1 MSYVKLLHT
10 ARTQWKKTV
19 VQVAG
24 VSYNK
29 RHRWALNFDLSYH
42 CCGHAVVGGGLLP
55 LPRSSYC
62 SGHWPSR
69 CNYYAQGDNDMYNLN
84 NIQSFCELIFNLS
97 SKSEITNNWPME
109 AKLANKD
116 NNKYQNSNHLS
127 LSEPRDLGPRT
138 SFWKPVSGLENS
150 SASYSGDRDRKAK
163 NWAYMD
169 FSLFCHQNCSILIIF
184 THLPVQP
191 CFSLDGT
198 V

>member
-1 MSYVKLLHT
+1 MGTELWFELSLLWPCSCWRGFITPSQKLLL
-10 ARTQWKKTV
+10 QWPLTIQ
-19 VQVAG
+19 VQ
-24 VSYNK
+24 
-29 RHRWALNFDLSYH
+29 
-42 CCGHAVVGGGLLP
+42 LL
-55 LPRSSYC
+55 C
-62 SGHWPSR
+62 SG
-69 CNYYAQGDNDMYNLN
+69 GIMMYNLN

-97 SKSEITNNWPME
+97 SKSKITNNWPME

-150 SASYSGDRDRKAK
+150 SASYFGDRDRKAK

-169 FSLFCHQNCSILIIF
+169 FSLFCHQNCPIWIIF